1 MFHDQERVKFMRTA
15 IAQGVGAVSH
25 LQCQV
30 KDIGVNGLLE
40 HVQIRFNDVDSILW
54 SLESEQRSPSQE
66 AMLLDGVEIILR
78 NAVEQTDNFKKLFDA
93 YGPDVAFD

>member
-15 IAQGVGAVSH
+15 VAQGVGAVSD
-25 LQCQV
+25 LQCQI
-30 KDIGVNGLLE
+30 KDVDVNGLLQ

-54 SLESEQRSPSQE
+54 SLEAEPRSPSQE

-78 NAVEQTDNFKKLFDA
+78 NAVEQTDNFKKLLDA
-93 YGPDVAFD
+93 YGPGCRFD